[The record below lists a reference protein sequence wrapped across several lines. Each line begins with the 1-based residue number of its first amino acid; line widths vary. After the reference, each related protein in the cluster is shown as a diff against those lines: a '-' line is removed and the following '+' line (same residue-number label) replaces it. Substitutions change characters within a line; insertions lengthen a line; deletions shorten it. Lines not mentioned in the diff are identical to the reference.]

1 MTTTTTTTHARATE
15 VAATAESPRR
25 PAAGRIADEER
36 FRASYAR
43 HRTAI
48 WRFLARRLGDDDLAE
63 DLTSEVFVV
72 AWRRRHD
79 APADELPWLYG
90 VARRVLSNDRRAAR
104 VETERHQALAHQ
116 LATEPASRP
125 SPLDAPATSDAVAA
139 VLAALDERD
148 REVLLLAA
156 WEELTPSELATAL
169 GCRPNTARVRLHRAR
184 RRFIALLDDTTIAKG
199 PRA

>member
-1 MTTTTTTTHARATE
+1 VTTTTTQVRATQ
-15 VAATAESPRR
+15 VAAAADSPR
-25 PAAGRIADEER
+25 PPVGRIADEER

-90 VARRVLSNDRRAAR
+90 VARRVLSNDRRGAR
-104 VETERHQALAHQ
+104 IEAERHRALAHQ
-116 LATEPASRP
+116 LAVEPSSRP
-125 SPLDAPATSDAVAA
+125 SPLDAPATSDTVAA
-139 VLAALDERD
+139 ALAALNERD

-156 WEELTPSELATAL
+156 WEELSPRELATAL

-184 RRFIALLDDTTIAKG
+184 RRFIALLDDGTTTLTEG
-199 PRA
+199 PPA